1 MDNVETMQNI
11 ISNDEVVYGMTL
23 KLDGIS
29 ENESGKYT
37 CVISNNYGMLSKSI
51 NVKVGKLFHFSIIN
65 PVLMFW
71 LVQDLTNAKP
81 INQEAEAELK
91 SIFQKQFT
99 VYKKLIELSNKN
111 PETILK
117 QLDNFQLNWSYNSST
132 YALEIVQA

>member
-1 MDNVETMQNI
+1 MQNI

>member
-65 PVLMFW
+65 PVLMF
-71 LVQDLTNAKP
+71 
-81 INQEAEAELK
+81 
-91 SIFQKQFT
+91 
-99 VYKKLIELSNKN
+99 
-111 PETILK
+111 
-117 QLDNFQLNWSYNSST
+117 
-132 YALEIVQA
+132 